1 MGKEDDWKELNQW
14 QEQQDQRQKEDLD
27 RRRYPSQA
35 LREQHKAEGKPDM
48 ITKLAKLLHLS
59 EDVREVLLK

>member
-27 RRRYPSQA
+27 RRRYPSQG
-35 LREQHKAEGKPDM
+35 LREQQKAEGKPDM
-48 ITKLAKLLHLS
+48 ITKLAKLFHLS
-59 EDVREVLLK
+59 EDVRD